1 MTKKDLIRA
10 IFEAPED
17 AELILMTE
25 DHSMKIEGIELA
37 TRETRSIFSDDIS
50 LLQPE
55 IRIYLTPKL

>member
-25 DHSMKIEGIELA
+25 DHSMNIEGIELA
-37 TRETRSIFSDDIS
+37 TRETRSIFSEDVS
-50 LLQPE
+50 LLQSE
-55 IRIYLTPKL
+55 IRIYLEPKQ

>member
-25 DHSMKIEGIELA
+25 EHSMNIEGIELA

>member
-1 MTKKDLIRA
+1 MTKKELLKA

-25 DHSMKIEGIELA
+25 EHSLKIQGIELA
-37 TRETRSIFSDDIS
+37 TRETRSIFSEDVS

-55 IRIYLTPKL
+55 IRIYLEPKQ

>member
-25 DHSMKIEGIELA
+25 EHSMNIEGIELA

-55 IRIYLTPKL
+55 IRIYLNPKL